1 MIEEN
6 PPAVPPR
13 HVLLAAVILT
23 ALPPLY
29 AQNLK
34 EGTPLY
40 KVEINFRDGNEAG
53 ATTDRHYTMLAMDS
67 RRTVFKAGSKNPAV
81 TETTQPQGGNPVAST
96 QFTYVDVGVNIDC
109 LLQAEGAKVAMKG
122 SLDLSS
128 ITGDTTPVPGVRN
141 PVIRQTKLS
150 VDAVVE
156 LGKPTVLASIDDPL
170 TARKLQVEAT
180 ITRVN

>member
-1 MIEEN
+1 M
-6 PPAVPPR
+6 PPR
-13 HVLLAAVILT
+13 HVLLAAVALT
-23 ALPPLY
+23 ALPVLH

-40 KVEINFRDGNEAG
+40 RVEINFRDGNEAG
-53 ATTDRHYTMLAMDS
+53 ATTDRRYTMLAMDS

-81 TETTQPQGGNPVAST
+81 TETAQPQGNSVAST

-109 LLQAEGAKVAMKG
+109 LLQAVGAKVAMQG
-122 SLDLSS
+122 SLDISN
-128 ITGDTTPVPGVRN
+128 ITGDTSPVAGVRN
-141 PVIRQTKLS
+141 PVIRQTKLN

-170 TARKLQVEAT
+170 TSRKLQVEAT
-180 ITRVN
+180 ITRAN

>member
-96 QFTYVDVGVNIDC
+96 QFTYVDVGVNI
-109 LLQAEGAKVAMKG
+109 
-122 SLDLSS
+122 
-128 ITGDTTPVPGVRN
+128 TGDTTPVPGVRN

>member
-1 MIEEN
+1 ML
-6 PPAVPPR
+6 AR
-13 HVLLAAVILT
+13 HVLLAAVALT
-23 ALPPLY
+23 ALPVLH

-34 EGTPLY
+34 EASPLY

-53 ATTDRHYTMLAMDS
+53 ATTDRRYTMLAMDS

-81 TETTQPQGGNPVAST
+81 TETAQPQGGNSVAST

-122 SLDLSS
+122 SLDLSN
-128 ITGDTTPVPGVRN
+128 ITGDTSPVAGVRN
-141 PVIRQTKLS
+141 PVIRQTRLN

-170 TARKLQVEAT
+170 TSRKLQVEVT
-180 ITRVN
+180 ITRAN